1 MNKNVALKIL
11 NLDKN
16 YTIKEL
22 KKKYY
27 KQALK
32 YHPDKN
38 KDSDA
43 EEKFKQCVDAYTFLQ
58 KEKNIN
64 EEINIDYFSIIENFI
79 LNYLPTKVDEY
90 LNSNFSL
97 NLFNN
102 LSQKASS
109 QNACF
114 SEPPAGPQLK
124 ISFQRLA
131 DSHSANRPQK
141 RLK

>member
-1 MNKNVALKIL
+1 MDKNSALKIL
-11 NLDKN
+11 NLDNN

-22 KKKYY
+22 KKYY
-27 KQALK
+27 KLALK

-38 KDSDA
+38 KDIEA
-43 EEKFKQCVDAYTFLQ
+43 EDKFKQCVEAYKFLQ

-97 NLFNN
+97 
-102 LSQKASS
+102 
-109 QNACF
+109 
-114 SEPPAGPQLK
+114 
-124 ISFQRLA
+124 
-131 DSHSANRPQK
+131 
-141 RLK
+141 